1 MDCAAHHY
9 GILLA
14 VSLVTG
20 GSGTLG
26 VTHLDKNSLSFRE
39 SFFVFF
45 SSPHLPVSGR

>member
-9 GILLA
+9 GVPLA

-26 VTHLDKNSLSFRE
+26 VTHLDNKSLSF
-39 SFFVFF
+39 
-45 SSPHLPVSGR
+45 